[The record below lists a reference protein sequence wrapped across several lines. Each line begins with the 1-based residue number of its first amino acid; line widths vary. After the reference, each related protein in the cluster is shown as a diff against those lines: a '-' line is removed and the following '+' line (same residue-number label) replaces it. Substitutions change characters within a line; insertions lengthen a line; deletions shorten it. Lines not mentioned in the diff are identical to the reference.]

1 MLFAHIVVP
10 LQAFSKIIFLMH
22 RFLFF
27 YFFIFLFSLSAHGF
41 TTAGNGK
48 TYSFAQ
54 LAETEGTGVR
64 IVDGCYIV
72 EQNDTIAAG
81 DTFQLDENTTVK
93 FADRVTF
100 VIQGEARLNVNGQ
113 PTTLTRLDES
123 ATPYSIKIDNEHG
136 AEVGNVVFEYLGLE
150 TVSRGATHVAN
161 TTFRNHNG
169 SSAAALYFIAS
180 GQPSTVSHCTFEKC
194 QKAAIGSS
202 ANASQPLTIQHC
214 TLLRNSTRNGNIPQI
229 NITASRLLIDDC
241 LIEGD
246 TASLTANNMV
256 GGIGISNF
264 AGFTDT
270 QTTITNCTI
279 SHNRYGIGTV
289 GPIDIRIDGN
299 TIRDNNHEANP
310 MNGGSGISLYDPYQ
324 KTTAVIANNIIEG
337 NHWGVTIIGCK
348 DVNLG
353 QPSNQAALSPG
364 GNRFSRNGCLGQLY
378 DLYNNSRLTVYAQNN
393 TWGVDQQTEEMIE
406 TVIFHQADDEKLGPV
421 IFMPANNDAAAIPTL
436 TQPTHPTAHVYD
448 LKGRKTQ
455 SVSAHGI
462 YIRDGKKFFR

>member
-1 MLFAHIVVP
+1 M
-10 LQAFSKIIFLMH
+10 
-22 RFLFF
+22 
-27 YFFIFLFSLSAHGF
+27 
-41 TTAGNGK
+41 
-48 TYSFAQ
+48 
-54 LAETEGTGVR
+54 
-64 IVDGCYIV
+64 

-180 GQPSTVSHCTFEKC
+180 GQPSTISHCTFEKC

-246 TASLTANNMV
+246 PASLTANNMV

-289 GPIDIRIDGN
+289 GPVDIRIDGN
-299 TIRDNNHEANP
+299 TIRDNNH
-310 MNGGSGISLYDPYQ
+310 
-324 KTTAVIANNIIEG
+324 
-337 NHWGVTIIGCK
+337 VTIIGCK

-353 QPSNQAALSPG
+353 QPSNQATLSPG
-364 GNRFSRNGCLGQLY
+364 GNKFSRNGCLGQLY

-421 IFMPANNDAAAIPTL
+421 IFMPANHDASAIPAL